1 MTKIELAARVA
12 AKVHLTNRQ
21 AGAAVNILLTCIA
34 EALRKGGNVELR
46 GFGSFRRRIRS
57 ARLGRNPRTGD
68 AVQVPSKKV
77 PLFRSGKE
85 LREKVAPVED
95 R

>member
-1 MTKIELAARVA
+1 MTKAELAARIA

-21 AGAAVNILLTCIA
+21 AEAAVSILSACIA
-34 EALRKGGNVELR
+34 EALRKGDKVELQ

-57 ARLGRNPRTGD
+57 ARQGRNPGTGG

-85 LREKVAPVED
+85 LREKAGPVEG